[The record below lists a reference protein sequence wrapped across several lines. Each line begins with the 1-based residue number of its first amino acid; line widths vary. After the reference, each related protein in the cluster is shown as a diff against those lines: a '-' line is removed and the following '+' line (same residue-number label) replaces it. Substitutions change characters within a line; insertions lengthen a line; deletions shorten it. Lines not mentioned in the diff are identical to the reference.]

1 MTHLVDLRLLCSF
14 RTLGDEL
21 HFARAA
27 RRLNMAQPTLS
38 QQIRR
43 LERQLGFDLF
53 LRSSRRV
60 ELTEAGRVLL
70 PATVTGMDT
79 IDNGIAAA
87 RRVAQRPSLLTL
99 AVEYDL
105 GEDWVEG
112 IRAFVEAS
120 GTLRVRVMR
129 LHEGHVLDALRS
141 GQLDGAL
148 NWSPPEV
155 SGFTAHRVGQVP
167 ALIAMA
173 DDHPLAA
180 GPAVSP
186 ADLARYPFVMFE
198 RAASPGLWEHYV
210 GLLSGGRPEALRI
223 IEVMTVGA
231 SQHALLAAVRG
242 TDRLTLVTPEHW
254 AQADTGGLRVL
265 PLDPALAFPVFWSEA
280 PGPALEETAPL
291 LEVLRGIGG
300 SPGA

>member
-70 PATVTGMDT
+70 PAAASGMDT
-79 IDNGIAAA
+79 IDNGISAA
-87 RRVAQRPSLLTL
+87 RRVAERPSVLTL
-99 AVEYDL
+99 AVEFDL
-105 GEDWVEG
+105 GEEWVEG

-120 GTLRVRVMR
+120 DTLRVRVMR
-129 LHEGHVLDALRS
+129 LHEGHLLDSLRS

-155 SGFTAHRVGQVP
+155 SGFAAHRVGQIP

-173 DDHPLAA
+173 HDHPLAA

-186 ADLARYPFVMFE
+186 DQLARHPLVMFE
-198 RAASPGLWEHYV
+198 RAGSPALWDHYV

-231 SQHALLAAVRG
+231 SQHALLAAIRG
-242 TDRLTLVTPEHW
+242 TGRLTLVTPDHW
-254 AQADTGGLRVL
+254 ALADTEGLVAL
-265 PLDPALAFPVFWSEA
+265 PLDPHIAFPVFWSEA
-280 PGPALEETAPL
+280 PGPSLHETAPL
-291 LEVLRGIGG
+291 LEVLRAIGSSAG
-300 SPGA
+300 G